1 MTEILENENSTTEV
15 IAMQLIAFSG
25 NARSLAFEAFNETRD
40 GNLEEAE
47 KMLEE
52 ATDSIAQ
59 AHQIQM
65 DLLVA
70 EANGEKTELG
80 ILLVHAQDHFMT
92 SLLAVDMMKVMIEMQ
107 KKISELEKR

>member
-47 KMLEE
+47 RCW
-52 ATDSIAQ
+52 
-59 AHQIQM
+59 
-65 DLLVA
+65 
-70 EANGEKTELG
+70 
-80 ILLVHAQDHFMT
+80 
-92 SLLAVDMMKVMIEMQ
+92 
-107 KKISELEKR
+107 KKRLTA